1 MCRFPAAACDTL
13 HGLLDVPP
21 CCLCGPDW
29 GRWRAAFPASS
40 ALEWQE
46 LQRNEIA
53 ASRRQEGANNT
64 VLQLDFLCWT
74 TRDRFRVFRMKLSL
88 VFPSW
93 LASATLPKQ
102 LPACS
107 TLSNKLT
114 RIEEAA

>member
-1 MCRFPAAACDTL
+1 MKSQPLGAR
-13 HGLLDVPP
+13 
-21 CCLCGPDW
+21 
-29 GRWRAAFPASS
+29 
-40 ALEWQE
+40 
-46 LQRNEIA
+46 
-53 ASRRQEGANNT
+53 EGANNT

-114 RIEEAA
+114 RIEEAALPVRTGRRLRHSS